1 MSVSITENFLRS
13 YEVNQ
18 FALKGVT
25 TRIIMNEVIS
35 NPLPRGGKTMNCKQI
50 NLDPPIRI
58 KTTHNEYLSCSPD
71 QGQQFLGL
79 GFLI

>member
-1 MSVSITENFLRS
+1 MLIFSERFCALISFENVWN
-13 YEVNQ
+13 Y
-18 FALKGVT
+18 
-25 TRIIMNEVIS
+25 MNEVIS